1 MRDLKE
7 SILSKYPNA
16 SQLLESCMFAI
27 DGEYIFDHTVP
38 LDADLQIAEIAVIPP
53 ISGGWVKSLN

>member
-1 MRDLKE
+1 
-7 SILSKYPNA
+7 
-16 SQLLESCMFAI
+16 MFAI